1 MSDNKCESCDGTGCE
16 FSGVEYMGQHEVVG
30 CAECC
35 GTGFADVS
43 AGVESLRTELTT
55 TRQRLKDLQT
65 DYDAAQIEIKREIA
79 FRVAVESELTVTRQR
94 LEESE
99 RQLTVQGA
107 SMMESVNSLVR
118 QRSDL
123 KSELATTRQEREAL
137 AVFIQERRTH
147 YAQMQGANKGH
158 LFDWF
163 MGKKDF
169 ADELL
174 AEIERLK
181 GPRSE
186 MP

>member
-43 AGVESLRTELTT
+43 AGVESLRAELTT
-55 TRQRLKDLQT
+55 TRQRLEQ
-65 DYDAAQIEIKREIA
+65 
-79 FRVAVESELTVTRQR
+79 
-94 LEESE
+94 LEEFGITNLYLQRDEARFLLSK
-99 RQLTVQGA
+99 A
-107 SMMESVNSLVR
+107 ES
-118 QRSDL
+118 Q
-123 KSELATTRQEREAL
+123 LATTRQERDAL

-181 GPRSE
+181 GATK
-186 MP
+186 